1 VDTLELSVADLLLC
15 RFAISAVGEVVEIAR
30 AIADPAA
37 RAAHGD
43 WLRQRRTGLQQIV
56 RAYDLRPLF
65 ALTRAG
71 VCVPDFLRP
80 TPVGPVGAIE
90 RELEQIRATPAE
102 RVHTEIERCV
112 RAHVPMAAEVER
124 ALFSDRA
131 AELLAELLAG
141 IWSALIRPTW
151 PQIQGCLERDILYQS
166 RTLARRG
173 LATVL
178 EDVAPSIALEG
189 GHLLVHQNGSD
200 LPTLEKTGM
209 LLVPSTFIWPRTA
222 TLRSPPGAPLTIRY
236 PARGV
241 GALWAPPSRE
251 RDRGLRHLIGKTRAQ
266 DPRCSGRADAHN
278 RACRIPRALARKRRR
293 SSRRAPKQRPRR
305 EGACGLAR
313 DLLSH
318 LAWRCDVARRLRAGA
333 HRLG

>member
-43 WLRQRRTGLQQIV
+43 WLRQHRTALQQIAS
-56 RAYDLRPLF
+56 AYDLRPLF
-65 ALTRAG
+65 ALTRASG
-71 VCVPDFLRP
+71 CVPDFLQP

-112 RAHVPMAAEVER
+112 RGHEPMAAEVER
-124 ALFSDRA
+124 VLFSDRA
-131 AELLAELLAG
+131 AERLAELLGG

-251 RDRGLRHLIGKTRAQ
+251 RHRGLRHLIGKTRAQ
-266 DPRCSGRADAHN
+266 ILDALDEPMHTT
-278 RACRIPRALARKRRR
+278 ALAGYLGRSPGNVADHLAVLR
-293 SSRRAPKQRPRR
+293 SSGLVGKARVGLHVIYSRTSLGDAMLRGGCEPAPT
-305 EGACGLAR
+305 G
-313 DLLSH
+313 
-318 LAWRCDVARRLRAGA
+318 
-333 HRLG
+333 